1 MPSTSSS
8 PAIGVRILRFLD
20 DHRLDHSPAH
30 YTFAHRFLTG
40 DDPVLRDAVSRIT
53 DDGVRITAEEVT
65 RLTAMTGATDAA
77 EVAIGPKLDR
87 LTMRFLSIVTDATE
101 ATGALNQDLVLATA
115 SMLAPDAPSIELI
128 LAAMIERTAQAQ
140 ASMAEA
146 GRQAQTLRDELHVVR
161 DGSAHDRLTGVLNR
175 PAMERRLAEMPADAT
190 GYCLALVGIDRF
202 RIVKDTH
209 GEDVGDRVLTAVAH
223 MLRDQCAPHAV
234 ARWGGDQFLILFAGL
249 SATDGGT
256 IVDAVRQALT
266 GRRLKLFEDDTPIA
280 PVGFSAGVVSSR
292 SRDAAAVIAAGEHLL
307 REAKAR
313 GRGRVLAE
321 PAIIA
326 VA

>member
-1 MPSTSSS
+1 MPSTRSS

-30 YTFAHRFLTG
+30 YAFAHRFLTG

-65 RLTAMTGATDAA
+65 RLSAMAGAVDAVEA
-77 EVAIGPKLDR
+77 AVGPKFDR
-87 LTMRFLSIVTDATE
+87 LTMRFLSIVTDATD

-140 ASMAEA
+140 ARMAEA
-146 GRQAQTLRDELHVVR
+146 GRQAQTLRDELQVVR
-161 DGSAHDRLTGVLNR
+161 DGSAQDRLTGVMNR
-175 PAMERRLAEMPADAT
+175 PALERRLAERRAQAS
-190 GYCLALVGIDRF
+190 YCLALVGIDRF
-202 RIVKDTH
+202 RRLNDTH

-223 MLRDQCAPHAV
+223 MLRDECAPHAV
-234 ARWGGDQFLILFAGL
+234 ARWSGDQFMILFDGL
-249 SATDGGT
+249 SANDGGT
-256 IVDAVRQALT
+256 VVEAVRQALT
-266 GRRLKLFEDDTPIA
+266 GRRLKLFEDGTPIG
-280 PVGFSAGVVSSR
+280 PVDFSAGVVSSR
-292 SRDAAAVIAAGEHLL
+292 SRAVPAVVAAGEQLL

-313 GRGRVLAE
+313 GRGRVLTE